1 MNYIMIKI
9 MNKLNNVLNK
19 NEWNIIL
26 YKILYKFFSFNKKEY
41 KKILCNYI
49 NKFLV

>member
-26 YKILYKFFSFNKKEY
+26 YKILLIRKNIKKFY
-41 KKILCNYI
+41 VIT
-49 NKFLV
+49 